1 MHPRWLTRTVCD
13 ASELLVAE
21 YSTPHCCLADEVS
34 GRAEP
39 TVLVKLMPLGHLPKV
54 RAVIRATVLCPRN
67 RGRPCRLRGRPGRLF
82 LELRWTWHVSFP
94 LYEVVVSYVRLVLA
108 VRESNT
114 TRTASL
120 TSGLVVLP
128 ATGVLGP
135 RCSWTTGC
143 RLRGIRAAWRS
154 LDTPEG
160 QTPTRCSRNLQSVK
174 RGSVIS
180 VPLCVHWERSRRDP
194 GALASNHFWNPSV
207 RGFSN
212 IVLPTS

>member
-128 ATGVLGP
+128 ATESLGQGAHGP
-135 RCSWTTGC
+135 RGVDARNKGRLAVSGYAGRPDADSVLSQSAISETRFCYFCASLCALGTIEKRPRRAGIQSLLEPKCEGLLKHCS
-143 RLRGIRAAWRS
+143 A
-154 LDTPEG
+154 
-160 QTPTRCSRNLQSVK
+160 N
-174 RGSVIS
+174 
-180 VPLCVHWERSRRDP
+180 
-194 GALASNHFWNPSV
+194 
-207 RGFSN
+207 
-212 IVLPTS
+212 